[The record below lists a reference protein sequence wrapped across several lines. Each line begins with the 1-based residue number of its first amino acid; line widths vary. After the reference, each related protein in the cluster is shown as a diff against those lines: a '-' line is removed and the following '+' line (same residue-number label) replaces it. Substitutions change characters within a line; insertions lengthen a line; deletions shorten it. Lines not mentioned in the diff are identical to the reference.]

1 MYRFLSSCAAAIL
14 LAAGASVAHADL
26 ITGPD
31 IVAAA
36 PSVIDD
42 APGATNTHQ
51 QGFNERQN
59 VLLPYAIAVDPAS
72 PAGSSI
78 AAGTWVDS
86 HMIFLNTPGT
96 AYATDTQT
104 WTFDGPVLGVMS
116 DGHGTLEAA
125 TSGLLGAPG
134 TVYPGPFTARGF
146 ESNDWWS
153 LVGGGYSLRVKMSVT
168 EPGDW
173 IRVVTATSPVSEPT
187 ALALLAAAAGI
198 LAWRRRRAKQET
210 GQP

>member
-1 MYRFLSSCAAAIL
+1 MHRFPLTCAAGL
-14 LAAGASVAHADL
+14 LIALCATAAHADL

-31 IVAAA
+31 IIVAP
-36 PSVIDD
+36 PSVVDD

-51 QGFNERQN
+51 QGFNERQH

-96 AYATDTQT
+96 AYATDTET
-104 WTFDGPVLGVMS
+104 WTFDGLILGVMS
-116 DGHGTLEAA
+116 DGRGTLEAA

-134 TVYPGPFTARGF
+134 TVYPGPFSARGF

-153 LVGGGYSLRVKMSVT
+153 IVGGGYSLRVKMSVT

-173 IRVVTATSPVSEPT
+173 MRVVTASSPVAEPA
-187 ALALLAAAAGI
+187 ALALLAAAAA
-198 LAWRRRRAKQET
+198 LLTLRLRRTRHGSRT
-210 GQP
+210 P